1 MNKIGNKE
9 LARLLV
15 DKFGLDR
22 AASEDFV
29 RLIFDVVNDGL
40 KDDSQAKIKGLG
52 TFKITRVAPRK
63 SVDVNTGEPIII
75 EGRDKMSFT
84 ADVSMRNQV
93 NRPFSQFETV
103 VVNDDVDFEE
113 IDQKYAESMN
123 EIDEQEDMEKEGRK
137 DDTPKEEN
145 QSQPME
151 TTEGESPETDDA
163 LVEIVEESETVTET
177 TEQPLVV
184 SSTQLAMLN
193 EEETAE
199 DLQEDREETSAQ
211 ASATSDERQTD
222 DADEDLVVSAAQ
234 LAALNGEEE
243 PVVRTEK
250 TVVVD
255 NNDNP
260 EFVRV
265 RKQAMEYREE
275 MVKQHRHIKRL
286 MAVGSFVLLA
296 CLCGIAYLATQLQ
309 KRDNRIEHLETLN
322 AYEQAMATSQIEKQS
337 AATGLENGQ
346 ESADS
351 METVPDVLTDAEQ
364 KIGTEKQA
372 QQQVEPEQPVAKEA
386 AAEQPR
392 RSDAS
397 TKPHEA
403 KPAEETK
410 KAVTSKAT
418 DSQQA
423 KYNNDVRI
431 RTGAYDIVGID
442 HTVTVLKGQTLFSI
456 SKAHLGSGMEC
467 YVEAVNDGRT
477 DFKAGEKINIPKLKL
492 KKK

>member
-151 TTEGESPETDDA
+151 TTEGETPETDDA
-163 LVEIVEESETVTET
+163 LVEIVEESETATET
-177 TEQPLVV
+177 TEQPLLV

-193 EEETAE
+193 EEEAAE
-199 DLQEDREETSAQ
+199 DLQDDREATSAQ

-322 AYEQAMATSQIEKQS
+322 AYGQTVATSQIEQQP
-337 AATGLENGQ
+337 AATNIENGQ

-364 KIGTEKQA
+364 KIATEKQA

-410 KAVTSKAT
+410 KAVTPKAT

>member
-151 TTEGESPETDDA
+151 TTEEESPETDDA

-184 SSTQLAMLN
+184 SPTQLAMLN
-193 EEETAE
+193 EEEAAE
-199 DLQEDREETSAQ
+199 DLQDDREETSAQ

-275 MVKQHRHIKRL
+275 MVRQHRHIKRL

-322 AYEQAMATSQIEKQS
+322 AYEQAMATSQIAKQS
-337 AATGLENGQ
+337 TATGLENGQ

-410 KAVTSKAT
+410 KAVTPKAT

-467 YVEAVNDGRT
+467 YVEAVNDGKT

>member
-123 EIDEQEDMEKEGRK
+123 EIDEQEDTEKEERE
-137 DDTPKEEN
+137 DETRKEES
-145 QSQPME
+145 QSQPVE

-163 LVEIVEESETVTET
+163 LVEIVEESETATET

-193 EEETAE
+193 EEEAAE
-199 DLQEDREETSAQ
+199 DLQDDREETSAQ

-275 MVKQHRHIKRL
+275 MVRQHRHIKRL

-322 AYEQAMATSQIEKQS
+322 AYEQAMATSQIAKQS

-351 METVPDVLTDAEQ
+351 METVPDAMTDAEQ
-364 KIGTEKQA
+364 KIETEKQA
-372 QQQVEPEQPVAKEA
+372 QQQTEPEQPVAKEA
-386 AAEQPR
+386 AAAEPR

-410 KAVTSKAT
+410 KAVTPKAT

>member
-137 DDTPKEEN
+137 DDTPKEES

-151 TTEGESPETDDA
+151 TTEGETPETDDA

-184 SSTQLAMLN
+184 SPTQLAMLN
-193 EEETAE
+193 EEETVE
-199 DLQEDREETSAQ
+199 DLQDDREETSAQ
-211 ASATSDERQTD
+211 VSATSDERQTD

-275 MVKQHRHIKRL
+275 MVRQHRHIKRL

-322 AYEQAMATSQIEKQS
+322 AYEQAMATSQIAKQS

-346 ESADS
+346 EPADS

-372 QQQVEPEQPVAKEA
+372 QQQTEPEQPVTKEA
-386 AAEQPR
+386 AAAQPR
-392 RSDAS
+392 RPDAS

-403 KPAEETK
+403 KPAGETK
-410 KAVTSKAT
+410 KTVTPKAT
-418 DSQQA
+418 ASQQA

>member
-1 MNKIGNKE
+1 
-9 LARLLV
+9 
-15 DKFGLDR
+15 
-22 AASEDFV
+22 
-29 RLIFDVVNDGL
+29 
-40 KDDSQAKIKGLG
+40 
-52 TFKITRVAPRK
+52 
-63 SVDVNTGEPIII
+63 
-75 EGRDKMSFT
+75 
-84 ADVSMRNQV
+84 
-93 NRPFSQFETV
+93 
-103 VVNDDVDFEE
+103 
-113 IDQKYAESMN
+113 
-123 EIDEQEDMEKEGRK
+123 
-137 DDTPKEEN
+137 
-145 QSQPME
+145 
-151 TTEGESPETDDA
+151 
-163 LVEIVEESETVTET
+163 VEESETVTET

-184 SSTQLAMLN
+184 SPTQLAMLN
-193 EEETAE
+193 EEETVE

-211 ASATSDERQTD
+211 ASATSEERQTD
-222 DADEDLVVSAAQ
+222 DANEDLVVSAAQ

-275 MVKQHRHIKRL
+275 MVRQHRHIKRL

-322 AYEQAMATSQIEKQS
+322 AYEQAMATSQIAKQS

-364 KIGTEKQA
+364 KIGTEKQT
-372 QQQVEPEQPVAKEA
+372 QQQAEPEQPVAKEA
-386 AAEQPR
+386 AAAQPR
-392 RSDAS
+392 RPDAS
-397 TKPHEA
+397 TKPHGA
-403 KPAEETK
+403 KPAGETK
-410 KAVTSKAT
+410 KAVTPKAT
-418 DSQQA
+418 DSKQA

-442 HTVTVLKGQTLFSI
+442 RTVTVLKGQTLFSI
-456 SKAHLGSGMEC
+456 SKAHLGPGMEC

>member
-1 MNKIGNKE
+1 M
-9 LARLLV
+9 LV

-123 EIDEQEDMEKEGRK
+123 EIDEQEDTEKEGRK

-151 TTEGESPETDDA
+151 TTEGDSPETDDA
-163 LVEIVEESETVTET
+163 LVEIVEESETATET

-193 EEETAE
+193 DEEAAE
-199 DLQEDREETSAQ
+199 DLQDDREETVEQ

-275 MVKQHRHIKRL
+275 MVRQHRHIKRL

-322 AYEQAMATSQIEKQS
+322 AYEQAMATSQIAKQS

-386 AAEQPR
+386 AAEQLR

-410 KAVTSKAT
+410 KAVTPKAT

>member
-40 KDDSQAKIKGLG
+40 KDDSQAKIKGFG
-52 TFKITRVAPRK
+52 TFKIIRVAPRK

-103 VVNDDVDFEE
+103 VVNDDVDFDE
-113 IDQKYAESMN
+113 IDQKYADSMK
-123 EIDEQEDMEKEGRK
+123 EIDEQEDMEKEERE
-137 DDTPKEEN
+137 DETRKEES

-151 TTEGESPETDDA
+151 TTEGETPETDDA

-184 SSTQLAMLN
+184 SPTQLAMLN

-199 DLQEDREETSAQ
+199 HLQDDREETSTQ

-275 MVKQHRHIKRL
+275 MVRQHRHIKRL
-286 MAVGSFVLLA
+286 MAVGSFLLLA

-322 AYEQAMATSQIEKQS
+322 AYEQAMATSQIAKQS

-346 ESADS
+346 EPADS
-351 METVPDVLTDAEQ
+351 METVPDAMTDAEQ
-364 KIGTEKQA
+364 KIATEKQA
-372 QQQVEPEQPVAKEA
+372 QQQTEPEQPVAKEA
-386 AAEQPR
+386 AAAQPR

-403 KPAEETK
+403 KPAGETK
-410 KAVTSKAT
+410 KAVTPKAT
-418 DSQQA
+418 DSKQA

-442 HTVTVLKGQTLFSI
+442 RTVTVLKGQTLFSI
-456 SKAHLGSGMEC
+456 SKAHLGPGMEC

>member
-123 EIDEQEDMEKEGRK
+123 EIDEQEDTEKEGRE

-151 TTEGESPETDDA
+151 TTEGETPETDDA

-184 SSTQLAMLN
+184 SPTQLAMLN
-193 EEETAE
+193 EEETVE
-199 DLQEDREETSAQ
+199 DLQDDREETSAQ
-211 ASATSDERQTD
+211 ASATSDERQAD
-222 DADEDLVVSAAQ
+222 AADEDLVVSAAQ

-275 MVKQHRHIKRL
+275 MVRQHRHIKRL

-322 AYEQAMATSQIEKQS
+322 AYEQAMATSQIAKQS

-351 METVPDVLTDAEQ
+351 IETVPDAMTDAEQ
-364 KIGTEKQA
+364 KIATEKQA
-372 QQQVEPEQPVAKEA
+372 QQQTEPEQPVAKEA
-386 AAEQPR
+386 AAAQPR
-392 RSDAS
+392 RPDAS

-403 KPAEETK
+403 KPAGETK
-410 KAVTSKAT
+410 KAVTPKAT